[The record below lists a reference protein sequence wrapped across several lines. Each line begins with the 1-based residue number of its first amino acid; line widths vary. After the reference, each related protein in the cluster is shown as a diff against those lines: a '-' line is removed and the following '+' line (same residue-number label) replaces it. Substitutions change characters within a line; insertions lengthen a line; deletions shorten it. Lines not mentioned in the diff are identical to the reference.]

1 MAATLPRNDELADQ
15 LELLA
20 DLSEL
25 EGEDSFRVLAYRRAA
40 TRIRETGGPVAQLA
54 LEGKAKELSGI
65 GKTIEEKI
73 VEVVETGE
81 MAALT
86 KRKALVPEEVVKF
99 MRLPGLG
106 PKTARRIWKELG
118 VTTIAELK
126 EAAEQQRLRVLTG
139 LGAKSE
145 EKILAALAE
154 EPKDPRESR
163 RLLGDGLPVLLE
175 LVEELRQHPA
185 AVKVSEAGSARRRRE
200 TFRDLDVIATST
212 DPAALIEHFTARG
225 NVASVVAKGDT
236 KATVITNDGLRLDL
250 RVVPPESYGNLLQHF
265 TGSKEHNV
273 ALREDAVRRGF
284 SVSEYSVTNTETGE
298 EFRPRTR
305 RSCTPTSATPTSRPS
320 CARTAASWRAARS
333 GELPVLVERGDL
345 RGDLHSHSTWSDGK
359 ATVEEMARSAQALG
373 HEYLAMCDHS
383 PRLRDGRL
391 QQQWQEIDA
400 LNEALAP
407 FRILKGIEVNIRAN
421 GELDVSDDIL
431 EQLDWVMA
439 SVHTS
444 FDKDPTERV
453 LHAME
458 SPHVDC
464 IGHLTSRRIG
474 VRNPSTIEV
483 EKVVEAALATGTF
496 LEINSQPDRLDLRD
510 ANARLAGEAGRDARD
525 LERRALDEGAP
536 LRRSR
541 RRAGAARL
549 ADEGSDPEHAPVESD
564 REAPEMSFR
573 EDGVAAVDWVASYFE
588 RLRDFP
594 VLAQVEPGELRSRLP
609 ASPPETAEPFA
620 NVLRDLDEIL
630 MPAVTHWQS
639 PRFFAYFANTGSEPG
654 VLAELLSAGLNQV
667 GILWRTSPALQELEE
682 VTLDWLAQ
690 LLGLPDGLH
699 GHIEDTASTCTMVAL
714 AAARQAKPGARVV
727 VTSEHAHSSVAKA
740 CRLLELEVRLAPV
753 DDAFRIRADALD
765 LEDACAV
772 VATIGTTSTSS
783 VDPVDAI
790 ADRAEAAG
798 VWLHVDAAYAGSA
811 AVCPELRA
819 HFAGWER
826 ADSIVVNPHKWL
838 LTPMDCSTMWTRRPD
853 DLRAAFSL
861 VPEFLRVSEEVVSLS
876 EYSPVLGR
884 RFRALKLWAVL
895 RCYGREGLQERI
907 REAIRLAALFEGW
920 VRDEPGWEVDCAAAV
935 LARLL
940 PPRRL
945 RRGERGAAPARQCN
959 RRDLH
964 LAHEAERPLLAAT
977 RGRQR
982 AHDRGGRAARL
993 GRAQAGSGLAGA

>member
-81 MAALT
+81 MSALT
-86 KRKALVPEEVVKF
+86 RRKALVPEEVVKF

-212 DPAALIEHFTARG
+212 DPAALIEHFTGRG

-236 KATVITNDGLRLDL
+236 KATVITNEGLRLDL

-265 TGSKEHNV
+265 TGSKDHNV

-298 EFRPRTR
+298 EFR
-305 RSCTPTSATPTSRPS
+305 
-320 CARTAASWRAARS
+320 AADEEELYAHLGYAYIPPELRENGGELAAARS
-333 GELPVLVERGDL
+333 NELPVLVERSDL

-373 HEYLAMCDHS
+373 HDYLAMCDHS

-431 EQLDWVMA
+431 EQLDWVVA

-510 ANARLAGEAGRDARD
+510 ANARLAGEAGVTLVISSDGHSTKALRYVD
-525 LERRALDEGAP
+525 LGVGQARRAWLTKDQILNTRPWKAIEK
-536 LRRSR
+536 LR
-541 RRAGAARL
+541 
-549 ADEGSDPEHAPVESD
+549 
-564 REAPEMSFR
+564 
-573 EDGVAAVDWVASYFE
+573 
-588 RLRDFP
+588 
-594 VLAQVEPGELRSRLP
+594 
-609 ASPPETAEPFA
+609 
-620 NVLRDLDEIL
+620 
-630 MPAVTHWQS
+630 
-639 PRFFAYFANTGSEPG
+639 
-654 VLAELLSAGLNQV
+654 
-667 GILWRTSPALQELEE
+667 
-682 VTLDWLAQ
+682 
-690 LLGLPDGLH
+690 
-699 GHIEDTASTCTMVAL
+699 
-714 AAARQAKPGARVV
+714 K
-727 VTSEHAHSSVAKA
+727 
-740 CRLLELEVRLAPV
+740 
-753 DDAFRIRADALD
+753 
-765 LEDACAV
+765 
-772 VATIGTTSTSS
+772 
-783 VDPVDAI
+783 
-790 ADRAEAAG
+790 
-798 VWLHVDAAYAGSA
+798 
-811 AVCPELRA
+811 
-819 HFAGWER
+819 
-826 ADSIVVNPHKWL
+826 
-838 LTPMDCSTMWTRRPD
+838 
-853 DLRAAFSL
+853 
-861 VPEFLRVSEEVVSLS
+861 
-876 EYSPVLGR
+876 
-884 RFRALKLWAVL
+884 
-895 RCYGREGLQERI
+895 
-907 REAIRLAALFEGW
+907 
-920 VRDEPGWEVDCAAAV
+920 
-935 LARLL
+935 
-940 PPRRL
+940 
-945 RRGERGAAPARQCN
+945 
-959 RRDLH
+959 
-964 LAHEAERPLLAAT
+964 
-977 RGRQR
+977 
-982 AHDRGGRAARL
+982 
-993 GRAQAGSGLAGA
+993 